1 MYLNDNAPR
10 CYRCNGIG
18 HFARFCPNSEK
29 QWRFRERRASLPMI
43 FPEPSN
49 WGAYFDDLGSIIAPS
64 PYPEQML
71 FIRPEYASPVDSE
84 SQSSAV
90 EYVIEDVESF
100 VESPKVMVET
110 TIEIGNKSAN

>member
-1 MYLNDNAPR
+1 MLPDAIVAMES
-10 CYRCNGIG
+10 GIL
-18 HFARFCPNSEK
+18 HDFARIRRNNGDSENG
-29 QWRFRERRASLPMI
+29 ASLPMI

-90 EYVIEDVESF
+90 EYAVEDVDSF